1 MPQANS
7 TMSMPRSTSP
17 RASVKTL
24 PCSAVMARASSSL
37 CWLSRFRKRFIS
49 RARRMGG
56 VSAQAGKAAL
66 AAATAAPT
74 SSPVASDTLP
84 LTSPVAGL

>member
-24 PCSAVMARASSSL
+24 PCSAVIARANSSL
-37 CWLSRFRKRFIS
+37 RWFSRLRKRFIS
-49 RARRMGG
+49 RARRIGG
-56 VSAQAGKAAL
+56 VLAHAGKATF
-66 AAATAAPT
+66 AAATAAAT
-74 SSPVASDTLP
+74 SASSAIATRPVTL
-84 LTSPVAGL
+84 PVAGL